1 MAYYIDD
8 AKKTAIKG
16 DGKSVYGWNRETWLF
31 DLPETD
37 SSPKSRYAMEM
48 SNVGQY
54 LATSLELL
62 ESNLDLAKD
71 SLEFAKLKETAEECK
86 GGHCEE
92 CTIYQDC

>member
-1 MAYYIDD
+1 
-8 AKKTAIKG
+8 
-16 DGKSVYGWNRETWLF
+16 
-31 DLPETD
+31 
-37 SSPKSRYAMEM
+37 MEM
-48 SNVGQY
+48 SKVGQY

-92 CTIYQDC
+92 CAIYQDC